1 MAKLTKT
8 YENRIEKIELE
19 FMGEKYDYSM
29 IEDDDGRTGDKP
41 FFDVQLKNK
50 HPEFEGEDDL
60 MEALDRILFESYE
73 DDIFEILEQLEE
85 WEYDDRE

>member
-29 IEDDDGRTGDKP
+29 IEDDD
-41 FFDVQLKNK
+41 
-50 HPEFEGEDDL
+50 
-60 MEALDRILFESYE
+60 
-73 DDIFEILEQLEE
+73 
-85 WEYDDRE
+85 

>member
-1 MAKLTKT
+1 
-8 YENRIEKIELE
+8 
-19 FMGEKYDYSM
+19 
-29 IEDDDGRTGDKP
+29 
-41 FFDVQLKNK
+41 
-50 HPEFEGEDDL
+50 